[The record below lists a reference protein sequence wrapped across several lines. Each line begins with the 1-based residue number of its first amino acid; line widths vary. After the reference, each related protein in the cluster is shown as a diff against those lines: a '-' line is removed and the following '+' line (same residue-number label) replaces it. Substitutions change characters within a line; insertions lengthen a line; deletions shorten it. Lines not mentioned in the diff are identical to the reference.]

1 MRDAATP
8 MMEPSG
14 PPALARLGAILAA
27 ATLLVWPALMNRYPI
42 IFVDTAAYLLHT
54 ITGEAPWD
62 KTAAYGP
69 FLLLFHQGIT
79 LWLPLAAQ
87 GVILSWLLWLV
98 QRNACGRVTPARHL
112 VLSGGLAGLT
122 SAPWFAAMLMPDVFT
137 PVVVLC
143 LFLLGFGERRL
154 ARAELLAV
162 GLIGAVAI
170 AVHLSHLPTAVALVL
185 LVLLGRRQWRPAL
198 RAAMPLAA
206 AIVFLLGANW
216 HAFGRVTL
224 SAHGAIFLLARLQA
238 DGPAVLA
245 LRDHCPTAGW
255 YLCDFIDQMPMD
267 SDHFLWSPESPV
279 RPVGSVRLAPEAREV
294 VAATLRDYPLAV
306 ARAALGNW
314 IEQLYLVRV
323 GDTLDNLDLDQFA
336 DQVLARG
343 FPLRE
348 RAAFEAGAQM
358 RGDLERLAAPFLQ
371 LHVPALFLSLP
382 VILAGWWRL
391 ARRGDGPR
399 LGLVLCVLVGVIA
412 NALATGA
419 LSKPHLRYQA
429 RIVWLLPL
437 GAVLAFWP
445 PSGGDAQ
452 HRTTPVAP
460 QPGWPA
466 RADLAGA
473 GHAGRRSRRARGAL
487 RADTADGASHRLTVP
502 MRSAMSRV
510 PCTGE
515 SRACRSSSSR
525 M

>member
-1 MRDAATP
+1 
-8 MMEPSG
+8 
-14 PPALARLGAILAA
+14 
-27 ATLLVWPALMNRYPI
+27 
-42 IFVDTAAYLLHT
+42 
-54 ITGEAPWD
+54 
-62 KTAAYGP
+62 
-69 FLLLFHQGIT
+69 
-79 LWLPLAAQ
+79 
-87 GVILSWLLWLV
+87 
-98 QRNACGRVTPARHL
+98 
-112 VLSGGLAGLT
+112 
-122 SAPWFAAMLMPDVFT
+122 
-137 PVVVLC
+137 
-143 LFLLGFGERRL
+143 
-154 ARAELLAV
+154 
-162 GLIGAVAI
+162 
-170 AVHLSHLPTAVALVL
+170 
-185 LVLLGRRQWRPAL
+185 
-198 RAAMPLAA
+198 
-206 AIVFLLGANW
+206 
-216 HAFGRVTL
+216 
-224 SAHGAIFLLARLQA
+224 
-238 DGPAVLA
+238 LA

-294 VAATLRDYPLAV
+294 VAATLHDYPLAV

-371 LHVPALFLSLP
+371 LHVPALLVSLP

-445 PSGGDAQ
+445 PSGGDGQ

-473 GHAGRRSRRARGAL
+473 GHAGRGSRRARRAL
-487 RADTADGASHRLTVP
+487 RADTADGASYRLTMP
-502 MRSAMSRV
+502 MRSARSRV
-510 PCTGE
+510 PCAGE

>member
-154 ARAELLAV
+154 AQAELLAV

-224 SAHGAIFLLARLQA
+224 SAHGAIFL
-238 DGPAVLA
+238 
-245 LRDHCPTAGW
+245 
-255 YLCDFIDQMPMD
+255 
-267 SDHFLWSPESPV
+267 
-279 RPVGSVRLAPEAREV
+279 
-294 VAATLRDYPLAV
+294 
-306 ARAALGNW
+306 
-314 IEQLYLVRV
+314 
-323 GDTLDNLDLDQFA
+323 
-336 DQVLARG
+336 
-343 FPLRE
+343 
-348 RAAFEAGAQM
+348 AAFCCPS
-358 RGDLERLAAPFLQ
+358 LLSRLL
-371 LHVPALFLSLP
+371 
-382 VILAGWWRL
+382 
-391 ARRGDGPR
+391 
-399 LGLVLCVLVGVIA
+399 
-412 NALATGA
+412 
-419 LSKPHLRYQA
+419 
-429 RIVWLLPL
+429 
-437 GAVLAFWP
+437 
-445 PSGGDAQ
+445 
-452 HRTTPVAP
+452 
-460 QPGWPA
+460 
-466 RADLAGA
+466 
-473 GHAGRRSRRARGAL
+473 
-487 RADTADGASHRLTVP
+487 
-502 MRSAMSRV
+502 
-510 PCTGE
+510 
-515 SRACRSSSSR
+515 
-525 M
+525 